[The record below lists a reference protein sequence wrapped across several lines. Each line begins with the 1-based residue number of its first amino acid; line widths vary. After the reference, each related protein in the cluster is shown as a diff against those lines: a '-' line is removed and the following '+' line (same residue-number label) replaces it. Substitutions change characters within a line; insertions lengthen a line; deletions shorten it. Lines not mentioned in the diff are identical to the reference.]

1 MPCLECLRLR
11 KTDGVTGRD
20 ALGSRRELFQA
31 TVYIPAIPLHATK
44 VWPSHPPSSEDI
56 LL

>member
-11 KTDGVTGRD
+11 KTDGVSGHG

-31 TVYIPAIPLHATK
+31 TVYIPAIQLQATK
-44 VWPSHPPSSEDI
+44 VWPSHPRSSEDI